1 MRALCGD
8 EEEVESDIL
17 AKDCKGSRGEA
28 VLGPVENPFSGMCKV
43 IPVGR
48 FKGGSSLKDVEV
60 GENASAAER
69 FEPGLGDGDGGG
81 STCRRGRVAVF
92 VEKPG

>member
-1 MRALCGD
+1 VRALCGD
-8 EEEVESDIL
+8 EDEAESDIL
-17 AKDCKGSRGEA
+17 AKDCRGSRGEA
-28 VLGPVENPFSGMCKV
+28 ELGPTENPFAGMCKV

-69 FEPGLGDGDGGG
+69 FEPGLGVGDGDRL
-81 STCRRGRVAVF
+81 TCRCGRVVRF
-92 VEKPG
+92 VGTCG

>member
-8 EEEVESDIL
+8 EVESDIL
-17 AKDCKGSRGEA
+17 AKDWRGSRGEA
-28 VLGPVENPFSGMCKV
+28 EVEPAKKPLSGMCKV

-48 FKGGSSLKDVEV
+48 FKGGSSLKDVDV

-69 FEPGLGDGDGGG
+69 FEPGLGEGDGGRL
-81 STCRRGRVAVF
+81 TWRCGRVVTF
-92 VEKPG
+92 VEKG